1 MSNLN
6 HGTVTGRLAA
16 DPRVFTNSDGSKSL
30 HVTLYVDRPYRDA
43 EGNRPSDRIQLE
55 TWLRPETGFEKTPFA
70 FMHQGDLVSLGFE
83 VRSSVY
89 PDKVT
94 GEVRYSQVL
103 NIVEASLL
111 ESAATTTARL
121 QKRLAAAQT
130 ALQSAEQAGPAPT
143 ATQRRNARQ
152 KAAASV

>member
-6 HGTVTGRLAA
+6 HGNVTGRLAA
-16 DPRVFTNSDGSKSL
+16 DPKVFTNSDGSKSVHL
-30 HVTLYVDRPYRDA
+30 TVYVDRPYKDS

-55 TWLRPETGFEKTPFA
+55 TYVRPETDVARTPFG
-70 FMHQGDLVSLGFE
+70 FMNQGDLVSLGFD

-89 PDKVT
+89 PDKQT
-94 GEVRYSQVL
+94 GEVKYSQVL

-121 QKRLAAAQT
+121 QKRLVAAQT
-130 ALQSAEQAGPAPT
+130 ALQSAEQAAPAPA

-152 KAAASV
+152 KAAASA

>member
-16 DPRVFTNSDGSKSL
+16 DPRVFQNGDGSKSV
-30 HVTLYVDRPYRDA
+30 HVTLYVDRDYKSAD
-43 EGNRPSDRIQLE
+43 GNRPSDRVQLE
-55 TWLRPETGFEKTPFA
+55 TYVRPETDVARTPFGY
-70 FMHQGDLVSLGFE
+70 MHQGDLVALGYE

-89 PDKVT
+89 PDKQT
-94 GEVRYSQVL
+94 GEVRYSQGL
-103 NIVEASLL
+103 NITDASLL
-111 ESAATTTARL
+111 ESASITTARL

-130 ALQSAEQAGPAPT
+130 ALQSAEQAEQAPA

-152 KAAASV
+152 KAAVTA

>member
-6 HGTVTGRLAA
+6 NGHVTGRLAA
-16 DPRVFTNSDGSKSL
+16 DPKVFQNGDGSKSVHL
-30 HVTLYVDRPYRDA
+30 TLYVDRPYRDA

-55 TWLRPETGFEKTPFA
+55 TYVRPETDVAKTPFGY
-70 FMHQGDLVSLGFE
+70 MNQGDLVSLSFD

-94 GEVRYSQVL
+94 GEVRYAQVL

-111 ESAATTTARL
+111 ESASVTTARL
-121 QKRLAAAQT
+121 QKRLAAAQS
-130 ALQSAEQAGPAPT
+130 ALQTAEEAAPAP
-143 ATQRRNARQ
+143 AVTQRRNTRQ
-152 KAAASV
+152 KAAVTA